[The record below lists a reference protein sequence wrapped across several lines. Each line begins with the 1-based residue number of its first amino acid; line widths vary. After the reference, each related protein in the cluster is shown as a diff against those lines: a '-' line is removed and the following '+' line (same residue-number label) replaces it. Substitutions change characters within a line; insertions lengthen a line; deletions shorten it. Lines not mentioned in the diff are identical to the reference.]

1 MLSQNDD
8 HFVSATMCL
17 YQWGTRYN
25 YLYITLPTLRLADQ
39 GKDWLKPNL
48 QWIMGNLQNIMDY
61 RGSREYKHFAKSNQS
76 PLHRTNGRQYAC
88 LKDCARRLWKSLEW
102 AGLVDGQV
110 SVLMYTLTF
119 ILRRDAR
126 VCTR

>member
-1 MLSQNDD
+1 
-8 HFVSATMCL
+8 
-17 YQWGTRYN
+17 
-25 YLYITLPTLRLADQ
+25 
-39 GKDWLKPNL
+39 
-48 QWIMGNLQNIMDY
+48 MGNLQRIMDY
-61 RGSREYKHFAKSNQS
+61 PGMGNTKNFAKSNHS
-76 PLHRTNGRQYAC
+76 PLYRTNGRQCAC

-110 SVLMYTLTF
+110 SVLMFTPTF